1 MRRKD
6 FDLAAA
12 ISGMVS
18 DLDTNAPEV
27 RMIPIADIIPNPKN
41 FYKIDKDALKP
52 LMDSIAMDGLHHYP
66 LVVKHPEQ
74 EGKWQLIDGERRYTA
89 CRELV
94 KEGNE
99 RFKTIPC
106 TVKDYSSV
114 AFARLQLILSNS
126 TNRVLSPAEISK
138 QAEETEMLFY
148 QLKEEGYEFPGRM
161 RDLVAAACNV
171 SATKLAK
178 LKVIREK
185 LYCDFM
191 YLFEKNKLS
200 EQAAYAL
207 ARLPVEMQARISG
220 IMGGKP
226 LNGSDAEFVL
236 EKYNAGWRWDAK
248 DLKCP
253 DGKNCPGGDR
263 FLRHDMECRSY
274 ERCGG
279 NTCCLNCDSAKAS
292 CYACDRMCS
301 KAKAARQEKKAAD
314 EAKAEKEKIKRA
326 KPYQLK
332 TMENARRLLKAI
344 DAAGVPDDAAFPW
357 QYYGVY
363 SNVKVEN
370 VRNWAEGNFENSGDW
385 YGPRLEPENLE
396 KPLEACKI
404 LKCSAD
410 FLLGLT
416 EELHGGGDLELKW
429 KSPEEKPKIEQEV
442 VARFT
447 VPGLIKPKV
456 MTAKWNGLHWC
467 FPNGA
472 SIEAE
477 CVGWWPVP
485 EEE

>member
-1 MRRKD
+1 MAKKD

-178 LKVIREK
+178 LKVIRNG
-185 LYCDFM
+185 LCRDYQ
-191 YLFEKNKLS
+191 YLFEKNKLP
-200 EQAAYAL
+200 EQTAYAL
-207 ARLPVEMQARISG
+207 ARMPEEFQKRIYGILGANVPSG
-220 IMGGKP
+220 
-226 LNGSDAEFVL
+226 DAA
-236 EKYNAGWRWDAK
+236 EKVAKKYEEGWRWDAAE
-248 DLKCP
+248 LKCP
-253 DGKNCPGGDR
+253 DGKICGGGDR
-263 FLRHDMECRSY
+263 FLRHDLDARSW
-274 ERCGG
+274 EEKCGG
-279 NTCCLNCDSAKAS
+279 NRCCLDCDQAKAS
-292 CYACDRMCS
+292 YSPCERMCS

-344 DAAGVPDDAAFPW
+344 DAAGLADDVAFPW

-385 YGPRLEPENLE
+385 YGPRLEQEKLE

-416 EELHGGGDLELKW
+416 EELHGGGGLELKW
-429 KSPEEKPKIEQEV
+429 KNPEEKPVAYREV
-442 VARFT
+442 LARFNIGT
-447 VPGLIKPKV
+447 DKQKKLLV
-456 MTAKWNGLHWC
+456 MWDGEDWC